1 MANDGYIYAII
12 NGVRYGLYSD
22 ETAKKLQEKYTFKDG
37 ERALSANPEIFHANI
52 GREFAI
58 FADFLKTTRTEDEI
72 ASAKKPVLNAI
83 ALYNDEQ
90 RMLRLEQMQDMT
102 HKDAMRSYLDN
113 QCVKGF
119 DLKLDKNAGWTVS
132 GTDAV
137 ELDAY
142 DFVCAICS
150 ADLNG
155 ILDACCIFVDNV
167 AKWEFG
173 DDAAVS
179 RKSMHE
185 SYIELRKRKDW
196 TLPKDAKSV
205 PKALA
210 AQLTEICNM
219 ISCKTAPKMQT
230 TDVKFIK
237 FFVINAKSK
246 ANEAGKF
253 VIRNDAT
260 IVKAIFRAMYT
271 RHNKLPYDWQN
282 QNGADKNSARTSA
295 ANKDMAEN
303 PMAEEFTPKAEPEA
317 GAVTL
322 GTPEK

>member
-1 MANDGYIYAII
+1 MLTRIELN
-12 NGVRYGLYSD
+12 
-22 ETAKKLQEKYTFKDG
+22 ETAKKLQEKHAFKDG
-37 ERALSANPEIFHANI
+37 DRVLSTNSEIFHANI
-52 GREFAI
+52 GREFAV
-58 FADFLKTTRTEDEI
+58 FTDFMKVPRTDDEV
-72 ASAKKPVLNAI
+72 AGAKKPVNSAI

-90 RMLRLEQMQDMT
+90 RMIRLEQMQEMT

-119 DLKLDKNAGWTVS
+119 ALKQNKEKQWEVS
-132 GTDAV
+132 ATDAV

-167 AKWEFG
+167 AKYEFG

-179 RKSMHE
+179 RKSLHD
-185 SYIELRKRKDW
+185 SYIDLRKRKGW
-196 TLPKDAKSV
+196 TLPKEVKSV

-237 FFVINAKSK
+237 FFIINAKSK

-260 IVKAIFRAMYT
+260 IVNAIFRAMYT

-282 QNGADKNSARTSA
+282 QTGSDKNAARTVA
-295 ANKDMAEN
+295 PNKDMAEN
-303 PMAEEFTPKAEPEA
+303 GKFEEFSGRVEA
-317 GAVTL
+317 DGENATVTL
-322 GTPEK
+322 GTPESK

>member
-1 MANDGYIYAII
+1 MLTRIELNE
-12 NGVRYGLYSD
+12 S
-22 ETAKKLQEKYTFKDG
+22 AKKLQEKYAFKDG
-37 ERALSANPEIFHANI
+37 ERTLSANTEIFHANI

-58 FADFLKTTRTEDEI
+58 FAEFVKVVRTEDEI
-72 ASAKKPVLNAI
+72 AAAKKPVNNAI
-83 ALYNDEQ
+83 SLYNDEQ
-90 RMLRLEQMQDMT
+90 RMIRLEQMQEMS
-102 HKDAMRSYLDN
+102 HKDAMRSYLDD

-119 DLKLDKNAGWTVS
+119 QLKQNKEKQWNVS
-132 GTDAV
+132 ATDAV

-167 AKWEFG
+167 AKYEFG
-173 DDAAVS
+173 EDAAVS
-179 RKSMHE
+179 RKSLHE
-185 SYIELRKRKDW
+185 SYIDLRKRKNW

-237 FFVINAKSK
+237 FFIINAKSK

-260 IVKAIFRAMYT
+260 IVNAIFRAMYT
-271 RHNKLPYDWQN
+271 RHNKLPYEWQN
-282 QNGADKNSARTSA
+282 QNGSDTNAARTSA
-295 ANKDMAEN
+295 PNKDMAESGKS
-303 PMAEEFTPKAEPEA
+303 EEFSGRVEAEA
-317 GAVTL
+317 GEITL
-322 GTPEK
+322 GTPEA

>member
-1 MANDGYIYAII
+1 MSIMTRIELN
-12 NGVRYGLYSD
+12 
-22 ETAKKLQEKYTFKDG
+22 ETAKKLQEKHVFKDG
-37 ERALSANPEIFHANI
+37 ERTLSANSEIFHANI
-52 GREFAI
+52 GREFAT
-58 FADFLKTTRTEDEI
+58 FADFLKIPRTDDEV
-72 ASAKKPVLNAI
+72 AGAKKPVMSAI

-90 RMLRLEQMQDMT
+90 KMTRLEQMQEMT
-102 HKDAMRSYLDN
+102 HKDAMSSYLDN

-119 DLKLDKNAGWTVS
+119 QLKQDKDKQWKVDP
-132 GTDAV
+132 TDAV
-137 ELDAY
+137 ELEAY

-167 AKWEFG
+167 AKYEFG

-179 RKSMHE
+179 RKSLHD
-185 SYIELRKRKDW
+185 SYIDLRKRKGW
-196 TLPKDAKSV
+196 TLPKDVKSV

-237 FFVINAKSK
+237 FFIINAKSK

-260 IVKAIFRAMYT
+260 IVNAIFRAMYT
-271 RHNKLPYDWQN
+271 RHNKLPYEWQN
-282 QNGADKNSARTSA
+282 QNGSDKNAARTSS
-295 ANKDMAEN
+295 ANRDMAESGQS
-303 PMAEEFTPKAEPEA
+303 EEFTGRVEAEA
-317 GAVTL
+317 GPVTL
-322 GTPEK
+322 GTPEAK

>member
-1 MANDGYIYAII
+1 MSIMTRVELN
-12 NGVRYGLYSD
+12 
-22 ETAKKLQEKYTFKDG
+22 ETAEKLQEKHVFKDG
-37 ERALSANPEIFHANI
+37 ERILSTNSEIFHANI
-52 GREFAI
+52 GREFAT
-58 FADFLKTTRTEDEI
+58 FADFLKVPRTDDEV
-72 ASAKKPVLNAI
+72 AGAKKPVMSAI

-90 RMLRLEQMQDMT
+90 KMTRLEQMQEMT
-102 HKDAMRSYLDN
+102 HKDAMSSYLDN

-119 DLKLDKNAGWTVS
+119 QLKQDKDKQWKVDP
-132 GTDAV
+132 TDAV
-137 ELDAY
+137 ELEAY

-167 AKWEFG
+167 AKYEFG

-179 RKSMHE
+179 RKSLHD
-185 SYIELRKRKDW
+185 SYIDLRKRKGW
-196 TLPKDAKSV
+196 TLPKDVKSV

-237 FFVINAKSK
+237 FFIINAKSK

-260 IVKAIFRAMYT
+260 IVNAIFRAMYT
-271 RHNKLPYDWQN
+271 RHNKLPYEWQN
-282 QNGADKNSARTSA
+282 QNGSDKNAARTSS
-295 ANKDMAEN
+295 ANRDMAESGQS
-303 PMAEEFTPKAEPEA
+303 EEFTGRVEAEA
-317 GAVTL
+317 GPVTL

>member
-1 MANDGYIYAII
+1 MSIMTRVELN
-12 NGVRYGLYSD
+12 
-22 ETAKKLQEKYTFKDG
+22 ETAKKLQEKHVFKDG
-37 ERALSANPEIFHANI
+37 DRTLSANAEIFHANI
-52 GREFAI
+52 GREFAT
-58 FADFLKTTRTEDEI
+58 FADFMKVARTDDEV
-72 ASAKKPVLNAI
+72 ASAKKPVVNAI
-83 ALYNDEQ
+83 SLYNDEQ
-90 RMLRLEQMQDMT
+90 RMTRLEQMQEMT
-102 HKDAMRSYLDN
+102 HREAMTSYLDN

-119 DLKLDKNAGWTVS
+119 ILKQNKEKQWEVS

-167 AKWEFG
+167 AKHEFG
-173 DDAAVS
+173 EDASVS
-179 RKSMHE
+179 RKSLHD
-185 SYIELRKRKDW
+185 SYIDLRKRKGW
-196 TLPKDAKSV
+196 TLPKDVKSV

-237 FFVINAKSK
+237 FFIINAKSK

-260 IVKAIFRAMYT
+260 IVNAIFRAMYT
-271 RHNKLPYDWQN
+271 RHNKLAYEWQN
-282 QNGADKNSARTSA
+282 QNGSDKNAARTAA
-295 ANKDMAEN
+295 ANKDMAESGKT
-303 PMAEEFTPKAEPEA
+303 EEFGPKVEAEASP
-317 GAVTL
+317 VTL
-322 GTPEK
+322 GTPEA

>member
-1 MANDGYIYAII
+1 MLTRIELN
-12 NGVRYGLYSD
+12 
-22 ETAKKLQEKYTFKDG
+22 ETAKKLQEKHVFKDG
-37 ERALSANPEIFHANI
+37 ERTLSSNSEIFHANI
-52 GREFAI
+52 GREYAI
-58 FADFLKTTRTEDEI
+58 FSEFLKVTRTEDEI
-72 ASAKKPVLNAI
+72 AGAKKPVVSAI

-90 RMLRLEQMQDMT
+90 RMIRLEQLQEMT

-119 DLKLDKNAGWTVS
+119 QLKQNKEKQWEIQP
-132 GTDAV
+132 TDAI
-137 ELDAY
+137 ELEAY
-142 DFVCAICS
+142 DFVCGICS

-167 AKWEFG
+167 AKYEFG
-173 DDAAVS
+173 EDAAVS
-179 RKSMHE
+179 RKSLHD
-185 SYIELRKRKDW
+185 SYIDLRKRKGW
-196 TLPKDAKSV
+196 TLPKEAKSV

-237 FFVINAKSK
+237 FFIINAKSK

-260 IVKAIFRAMYT
+260 IVNAIFRAMYT

-282 QNGADKNSARTSA
+282 QNGSDKNAARTVA
-295 ANKDMAEN
+295 PNKDMSESSKT
-303 PMAEEFTPKAEPEA
+303 EEFGPKVEAEGGP
-317 GAVTL
+317 VTL
-322 GTPEK
+322 GTAEA

>member
-1 MANDGYIYAII
+1 MLTRIELNE
-12 NGVRYGLYSD
+12 S
-22 ETAKKLQEKYTFKDG
+22 AKKLQEKYAFMDG
-37 ERALSANPEIFHANI
+37 ERALSANAEIFHANI
-52 GREFAI
+52 GREYAI
-58 FADFLKTTRTEDEI
+58 FADFMKVTRTDDEV
-72 ASAKKPVLNAI
+72 ASAKKPVVSAI
-83 ALYNDEQ
+83 SLYNDEQ
-90 RMLRLEQMQDMT
+90 RMVRLEQMQEMS

-119 DLKLDKNAGWTVS
+119 QLKQNKEKQWEVAA
-132 GTDAV
+132 TDSV
-137 ELDAY
+137 ELEAY

-167 AKWEFG
+167 AKYEFG

-179 RKSMHE
+179 RKSLHD
-185 SYIELRKRKDW
+185 SYLDLRKRKGW

-237 FFVINAKSK
+237 FFIINAKSK

-253 VIRNDAT
+253 IIRNDAT
-260 IVKAIFRAMYT
+260 IVNAIFRAMYT
-271 RHNKLPYDWQN
+271 RHNKLPYEWQN
-282 QNGADKNSARTSA
+282 QNGADKNAARTVA
-295 ANKDMAEN
+295 PNKDMAESSK
-303 PMAEEFTPKAEPEA
+303 AEEFNGRVEAEA
-317 GAVTL
+317 GEITL
-322 GTPEK
+322 GTPEN

>member
-1 MANDGYIYAII
+1 MMTRVELNE
-12 NGVRYGLYSD
+12 S
-22 ETAKKLQEKYTFKDG
+22 AKKLQEKYAFKDG
-37 ERALSANPEIFHANI
+37 ERVLSTNPEIFHANI

-58 FADFLKTTRTEDEI
+58 FGEFMKTSHTDDEI
-72 ASAKKPVLNAI
+72 ASAKKPVNNAI
-83 ALYNDEQ
+83 GLYNDEQ
-90 RMLRLEQMQDMT
+90 RMIRLEQMKKIP
-102 HKDAMRSYLDN
+102 HKEAMLSYLDN

-119 DLKLDKNAGWTVS
+119 ILKQNKDKQWEVS

-142 DFVCAICS
+142 DFVTAICS

-155 ILDACCIFVDNV
+155 ILDSCCIFVDNV

-179 RKSMHE
+179 RKSMHD
-185 SYIELRKRKDW
+185 SYIDLRKRKGW
-196 TLPKDAKSV
+196 TLPKDVKSV

-210 AQLTEICNM
+210 AQLTEICQL

-253 VIRNDAT
+253 IVRNDAT
-260 IVKAIFRAMYT
+260 IVNAIFRAMYT
-271 RHNKLPYDWQN
+271 RHNKLPYEWQN
-282 QNGADKNSARTSA
+282 QNGSDKTAARTSA
-295 ANKDMAEN
+295 PNRDMAESSKTDEFA
-303 PMAEEFTPKAEPEA
+303 PKVEAEGGEI
-317 GAVTL
+317 TL
-322 GTPEK
+322 GTPEA

>member
-1 MANDGYIYAII
+1 MLDRKTLN
-12 NGVRYGLYSD
+12 
-22 ETAKKLQEKYTFKDG
+22 ETAKNLADKHVFKDG
-37 ERALSANPEIFHANI
+37 DRVLSANAEVFHANI
-52 GREFAI
+52 GREYALFTEY
-58 FADFLKTTRTEDEI
+58 LKITRSEEEI
-72 ASAKKPVLNAI
+72 STAKKPVNTAI
-83 ALYNDEQ
+83 NLYNDEM
-90 RMLRLEQMQDMT
+90 RMVRLEQLQEMT

-119 DLKLDKNAGWTVS
+119 QLKLDKNSGWVVTA
-132 GTDAV
+132 TDAV

-142 DFVCAICS
+142 DFVSAICS

-167 AKWEFG
+167 AKYEFG

-179 RKSMHE
+179 RKSLHE
-185 SYIELRKRKDW
+185 SYIDLRKRKGW
-196 TLPKDAKSV
+196 TLPKDVKSV

-210 AQLTEICNM
+210 AQLTEICQM

-237 FFVINAKSK
+237 FFIINAKSK

-260 IVKAIFRAMYT
+260 IVNAIFRAMYT
-271 RHNKLPYDWQN
+271 RHNKLPYEWQN
-282 QNGADKNSARTSA
+282 QTGADKNAARTVA

-303 PMAEEFTPKAEPEA
+303 SKSEEFTGRVEAEA
-317 GAVTL
+317 GEITL
-322 GTPEK
+322 GTPEA

>member
-1 MANDGYIYAII
+1 MLTRIELNE
-12 NGVRYGLYSD
+12 S
-22 ETAKKLQEKYTFKDG
+22 AKKLQEKYAFKDG
-37 ERALSANPEIFHANI
+37 ERTLSANTEIFHANI
-52 GREFAI
+52 GREYAI
-58 FADFLKTTRTEDEI
+58 FAEFVKVVRTEDEI
-72 ASAKKPVLNAI
+72 AAAKKPVNNAI
-83 ALYNDEQ
+83 GLYNDEQ
-90 RMLRLEQMQDMT
+90 RMIRLEQMQEMS
-102 HKDAMRSYLDN
+102 HKDAMRSYLDD

-119 DLKLDKNAGWTVS
+119 QLKQNKEKQWEVS
-132 GTDAV
+132 ATDAV

-167 AKWEFG
+167 AKYEFG
-173 DDAAVS
+173 EDAAVS
-179 RKSMHE
+179 RKSLHE
-185 SYIELRKRKDW
+185 SYIDLRKRKNW

-237 FFVINAKSK
+237 FFIINAKSK

-260 IVKAIFRAMYT
+260 IVNAIFRAMYT
-271 RHNKLPYDWQN
+271 RHNKLPYEWQN
-282 QNGADKNSARTSA
+282 QNGSDKNAARTSA
-295 ANKDMAEN
+295 PNKDMAESGKS
-303 PMAEEFTPKAEPEA
+303 EEFSGRVEAEA
-317 GAVTL
+317 GEITL
-322 GTPEK
+322 GTPEA

>member
-1 MANDGYIYAII
+1 MSIMTRIELN
-12 NGVRYGLYSD
+12 
-22 ETAKKLQEKYTFKDG
+22 ETAKKLQEKHVFKDG
-37 ERALSANPEIFHANI
+37 DRTLSGNSEIFHANI
-52 GREFAI
+52 GREFAT
-58 FADFLKTTRTEDEI
+58 FADFMKVARTDDEV
-72 ASAKKPVLNAI
+72 ASAKKPVSNAI

-90 RMLRLEQMQDMT
+90 RMLRLEQMQEMT

-119 DLKLDKNAGWTVS
+119 ALKQNKEKQWEVS
-132 GTDAV
+132 ATDAV
-137 ELDAY
+137 ELEAY
-142 DFVCAICS
+142 DFVCGICS

-167 AKWEFG
+167 AKYEFG

-179 RKSMHE
+179 RKSLHD
-185 SYIELRKRKDW
+185 SYIDLRKRKNW

-237 FFVINAKSK
+237 FFIINAKSK

-260 IVKAIFRAMYT
+260 IVNAIFRAMYT
-271 RHNKLPYDWQN
+271 RHNKLPYEWQN
-282 QNGADKNSARTSA
+282 QTGADKNAARTSG
-295 ANKDMAEN
+295 ANKDMAESGKSEDFSGRVE
-303 PMAEEFTPKAEPEA
+303 AEGETPT
-317 GAVTL
+317 VTL
-322 GTPEK
+322 GEAEK

>member
-1 MANDGYIYAII
+1 MLNRNDL
-12 NGVRYGLYSD
+12 N
-22 ETAKKLQEKYTFKDG
+22 ETAKKLQEKHVFKDG
-37 ERALSANPEIFHANI
+37 ERALSGNSEIFHANI
-52 GREFAI
+52 SREYAI
-58 FADFLKTTRTEDEI
+58 FADFMKTTRTDDEM
-72 ASAKKPVLNAI
+72 ASAKKPVTAAI
-83 ALYNDEQ
+83 TLYNDEQ
-90 RMLRLEQMQDMT
+90 RMLRLEQMQEMT

-119 DLKLDKNAGWTVS
+119 VLKQNKEKQWEVS
-132 GTDAV
+132 GTDSV

-142 DFVCAICS
+142 DFVSAICS

-167 AKWEFG
+167 AKYEFG
-173 DDAAVS
+173 EDAAVS
-179 RKSMHE
+179 RKSLHD
-185 SYIELRKRKDW
+185 SYIDLRKRKGW
-196 TLPKDAKSV
+196 TLPKDVKSV

-210 AQLTEICNM
+210 GQLTEICNM

-237 FFVINAKSK
+237 FFIINAKSK

-260 IVKAIFRAMYT
+260 IVNAIFRAMYT
-271 RHNKLPYDWQN
+271 RHNKLPYEWQN
-282 QNGADKNSARTSA
+282 QTGADKNAARTSG
-295 ANKDMAEN
+295 ANKDMAESGKSD
-303 PMAEEFTPKAEPEA
+303 EFTGRVEA
-317 GAVTL
+317 DGEGATVTL

>member
-1 MANDGYIYAII
+1 MLTRTELNE
-12 NGVRYGLYSD
+12 S
-22 ETAKKLQEKYTFKDG
+22 AKKLQEKYAFKDG
-37 ERALSANPEIFHANI
+37 ERTLSANTEIFHANI
-52 GREFAI
+52 GREYAI
-58 FADFLKTTRTEDEI
+58 FAEFVKVVRTEDEI
-72 ASAKKPVLNAI
+72 AAAKKPVNNAI
-83 ALYNDEQ
+83 GLYNDEQ
-90 RMLRLEQMQDMT
+90 RMIRLEQMQEMS

-119 DLKLDKNAGWTVS
+119 QLKQNKEKQWEVS
-132 GTDAV
+132 ATDAV

-167 AKWEFG
+167 AKYEFG
-173 DDAAVS
+173 EDAAVS
-179 RKSMHE
+179 RKSLHE
-185 SYIELRKRKDW
+185 SYIDLRKRKNW

-237 FFVINAKSK
+237 FFIINAKSK

-260 IVKAIFRAMYT
+260 IVNAIFRAMYT
-271 RHNKLPYDWQN
+271 RHNKLPYEWQN
-282 QNGADKNSARTSA
+282 QNGSDKNAARTSA
-295 ANKDMAEN
+295 PNKDMAESGKS
-303 PMAEEFTPKAEPEA
+303 EEFSGRVEAEA
-317 GAVTL
+317 GEITL
-322 GTPEK
+322 GTPEA

>member
-1 MANDGYIYAII
+1 MSIMTRVELN
-12 NGVRYGLYSD
+12 
-22 ETAKKLQEKYTFKDG
+22 ETAKKLQEKHAFKDG
-37 ERALSANPEIFHANI
+37 DRVLSTNSEIFHANI
-52 GREFAI
+52 GREFAT
-58 FADFLKTTRTEDEI
+58 FADFLKIPRTDDEVTG
-72 ASAKKPVLNAI
+72 AKKPVMSAI

-90 RMLRLEQMQDMT
+90 KMTRLEQMQEMT
-102 HKDAMRSYLDN
+102 HKDAMSSYLDN

-119 DLKLDKNAGWTVS
+119 QLKQNKDKQWEVS
-132 GTDAV
+132 ATDAV
-137 ELDAY
+137 ELEAY

-167 AKWEFG
+167 AKYEFG

-179 RKSMHE
+179 RKSLHD
-185 SYIELRKRKDW
+185 SYIDLRKRKGW

-237 FFVINAKSK
+237 FFIINAKSK

-260 IVKAIFRAMYT
+260 IVNAIFRAMYT
-271 RHNKLPYDWQN
+271 RHNKLPYEWQN
-282 QNGADKNSARTSA
+282 QNGSDKNAARTSS
-295 ANKDMAEN
+295 ANRDMAESGQS
-303 PMAEEFTPKAEPEA
+303 EEFTGRVEAEA
-317 GAVTL
+317 GPVTL
-322 GTPEK
+322 GTPEAK

>member
-1 MANDGYIYAII
+1 MMTRVELNE
-12 NGVRYGLYSD
+12 S
-22 ETAKKLQEKYTFKDG
+22 AKKLQDKHAFKDG
-37 ERALSANPEIFHANI
+37 ERVLSGNSEIFHANI
-52 GREFAI
+52 GREYAI
-58 FADFLKTTRTEDEI
+58 FADFMKVARTDDEV
-72 ASAKKPVLNAI
+72 AAAKKPVNNAI
-83 ALYNDEQ
+83 SLYNDEQ
-90 RMLRLEQMQDMT
+90 RMVRLEQLQDMT

-119 DLKLDKNAGWTVS
+119 QLKQNKDKKWEVS
-132 GTDAV
+132 ATESV

-142 DFVCAICS
+142 DFVCTICS

-167 AKWEFG
+167 AKYEFG

-179 RKSMHE
+179 RKSMHD
-185 SYIELRKRKDW
+185 SYIDLRNRKGW
-196 TLPKDAKSV
+196 TLPKEAKSI

-237 FFVINAKSK
+237 FFIINAKSK
-246 ANEAGKF
+246 ANSAGKF

-260 IVKAIFRAMYT
+260 IVNAIFRAMYT
-271 RHNKLPYDWQN
+271 RHNKLAYDWQN
-282 QNGADKNSARTSA
+282 QNGSDTNAARTSG
-295 ANKDMAEN
+295 ANKAMAESGKS
-303 PMAEEFTPKAEPEA
+303 EEFTGRVEA
-317 GAVTL
+317 DGEQMTVTL
-322 GTPEK
+322 GESE

>member
-1 MANDGYIYAII
+1 MMTRVELNQTAEN
-12 NGVRYGLYSD
+12 L
-22 ETAKKLQEKYTFKDG
+22 AKKYAFKDG
-37 ERALSANPEIFHANI
+37 ERVLSANSEIFHANI
-52 GREFAI
+52 GREFAL
-58 FADFLKTTRTEDEI
+58 FSDFLKVTRTEDEVS
-72 ASAKKPVLNAI
+72 AAKKPVTAAI
-83 ALYNDEQ
+83 GLYNDEQ
-90 RMLRLEQMQDMT
+90 RMLRLEQLQDMT

-119 DLKLDKNAGWTVS
+119 QLKLDKNSGWVVAGS
-132 GTDAV
+132 DAV

-142 DFVCAICS
+142 DFVSAICS

-167 AKWEFG
+167 AKYEFG
-173 DDAAVS
+173 EDAAVS
-179 RKSMHE
+179 RKSLHE
-185 SYIELRKRKDW
+185 SYIDLRKRKGW

-237 FFVINAKSK
+237 FFIINAKSK

-260 IVKAIFRAMYT
+260 IVNAIFRAMYT

-282 QNGADKNSARTSA
+282 QNGSDKNAARTVS
-295 ANKDMAEN
+295 ANKDMAESGKS
-303 PMAEEFTPKAEPEA
+303 EEFSTRVEAEA
-317 GAVTL
+317 GEITL
-322 GTPEK
+322 GTAEK

>member
-1 MANDGYIYAII
+1 MEEITMLTRIELN
-12 NGVRYGLYSD
+12 
-22 ETAKKLQEKYTFKDG
+22 ETAKKLQEKHVFKDG
-37 ERALSANPEIFHANI
+37 ERTLSTNPEIFHANI
-52 GREFAI
+52 GREFAT
-58 FADFLKTTRTEDEI
+58 FTEFLKVTRTEDEI
-72 ASAKKPVLNAI
+72 AGAKKPVVSAI

-90 RMLRLEQMQDMT
+90 RMIRLEQLQDMT

-119 DLKLDKNAGWTVS
+119 QLKQNKEKQWEVQA
-132 GTDAV
+132 TDAI
-137 ELDAY
+137 ELEAY
-142 DFVCAICS
+142 DFVCGICS

-167 AKWEFG
+167 AKYEFG

-179 RKSMHE
+179 RKSLHD
-185 SYIELRKRKDW
+185 SYIELRKRKNW
-196 TLPKDAKSV
+196 TLPKEAKSV

-237 FFVINAKSK
+237 FFIINAKSK

-260 IVKAIFRAMYT
+260 IVNAIFRAMYT

-282 QNGADKNSARTSA
+282 QNGADKNAARSSAP
-295 ANKDMAEN
+295 NKDMAEN
-303 PMAEEFTPKAEPEA
+303 SKSEEFGTKVEAEA
-317 GAVTL
+317 GPVTL
-322 GTPEK
+322 GTSEA

>member
-1 MANDGYIYAII
+1 MLDRKTLN
-12 NGVRYGLYSD
+12 
-22 ETAKKLQEKYTFKDG
+22 ETAKNLATRHAFKDG
-37 ERALSANPEIFHANI
+37 DRVLSANAEVFHANI
-52 GREFAI
+52 GREFAL
-58 FADFLKTTRTEDEI
+58 FNEFLKVTRTEEEI
-72 ASAKKPVLNAI
+72 SAAKKPVNTAI
-83 ALYNDEQ
+83 GLYNDEM
-90 RMLRLEQMQDMT
+90 RMVRLEQLQDMT

-119 DLKLDKNAGWTVS
+119 QLKLDKNSGWVVTA
-132 GTDAV
+132 TDAV

-142 DFVCAICS
+142 DFVSAICS

-167 AKWEFG
+167 AKYEFG

-179 RKSMHE
+179 RKSLHE
-185 SYIELRKRKDW
+185 SYIDLRKRKGW

-210 AQLTEICNM
+210 AQLTEICQM

-237 FFVINAKSK
+237 FFIINAKSK

-260 IVKAIFRAMYT
+260 IVNAICRAMYT
-271 RHNKLPYDWQN
+271 RHNKLPYEWQN
-282 QNGADKNSARTSA
+282 QNGSDKNAARTVA
-295 ANKDMAEN
+295 ANKDMAESSKS
-303 PMAEEFTPKAEPEA
+303 EEFTGRVEAEA
-317 GAVTL
+317 GEITL
-322 GTPEK
+322 GTPEA

>member
-1 MANDGYIYAII
+1 MLDRKALN
-12 NGVRYGLYSD
+12 
-22 ETAKKLQEKYTFKDG
+22 ETAKKLQEKHVFKDG
-37 ERALSANPEIFHANI
+37 ERTLSGNSEIFHANI
-52 GREFAI
+52 GREFAL
-58 FADFLKTTRTEDEI
+58 FSDFLKVTRTEDEI
-72 ASAKKPVLNAI
+72 ASAKKPVLTAI
-83 ALYNDEQ
+83 GFYNDEQ
-90 RMLRLEQMQDMT
+90 RMVRLEQMQDMT

-119 DLKLDKNAGWTVS
+119 ELKLDKNTGWTVS

-142 DFVCAICS
+142 DFVTAICS

-173 DDAAVS
+173 EDAAVS
-179 RKSMHE
+179 RKSLHE

-271 RHNKLPYDWQN
+271 RHNKLPYDWQT
-282 QNGADKNSARTSA
+282 QNGSDKNAARTSA
-295 ANKDMAEN
+295 ANKDMAESSQTT
-303 PMAEEFTPKAEPEA
+303 EFSPKVEAEA
-317 GAVTL
+317 GPVTL
-322 GTPEK
+322 GTAEK

>member
-1 MANDGYIYAII
+1 MLNRNDL
-12 NGVRYGLYSD
+12 N
-22 ETAKKLQEKYTFKDG
+22 ETAKKLQEKHVFKDG
-37 ERALSANPEIFHANI
+37 DRALSGNSEIFHANI
-52 GREFAI
+52 SREYAI
-58 FADFLKTTRTEDEI
+58 FADFMKTTRTDDEM
-72 ASAKKPVLNAI
+72 ASAKKPVTAAI
-83 ALYNDEQ
+83 TLYNDEQ
-90 RMLRLEQMQDMT
+90 RMLRLEQMQEMT

-119 DLKLDKNAGWTVS
+119 VLKQNKEKQWEVS
-132 GTDAV
+132 ATDSV

-142 DFVCAICS
+142 DFVSAICS

-167 AKWEFG
+167 AKYEFG
-173 DDAAVS
+173 EDAAVS
-179 RKSMHE
+179 RKSLHD
-185 SYIELRKRKDW
+185 SYIDLRKRKGW
-196 TLPKDAKSV
+196 TLPKDVKSV

-210 AQLTEICNM
+210 GQLTEICNM

-237 FFVINAKSK
+237 FFIINAKSK

-260 IVKAIFRAMYT
+260 IVNAIFRAMYT
-271 RHNKLPYDWQN
+271 RHNKLPYEWQN
-282 QNGADKNSARTSA
+282 QTGADKNAARTAA
-295 ANKDMAEN
+295 ANKDMAESGKS
-303 PMAEEFTPKAEPEA
+303 EEFSGRVEAEA
-317 GAVTL
+317 GPVTL

>member
-1 MANDGYIYAII
+1 MLTRIELNE
-12 NGVRYGLYSD
+12 S
-22 ETAKKLQEKYTFKDG
+22 AKKLQEKYAFMDG
-37 ERALSANPEIFHANI
+37 ERALSANAEIFHANI
-52 GREFAI
+52 GREYAI
-58 FADFLKTTRTEDEI
+58 FADFMKVTRTDDEV
-72 ASAKKPVLNAI
+72 ASAKKPVVSAI
-83 ALYNDEQ
+83 SLYNDEQ
-90 RMLRLEQMQDMT
+90 RMVRLEQMQEMT

-119 DLKLDKNAGWTVS
+119 QLKQNKEKRWEVAA
-132 GTDAV
+132 TDSV
-137 ELDAY
+137 ELEAY

-167 AKWEFG
+167 AKYEFG

-179 RKSMHE
+179 RKSLHD
-185 SYIELRKRKDW
+185 SYLDLRKRKGW

-237 FFVINAKSK
+237 FFIINAKSK

-253 VIRNDAT
+253 IIRNDAT
-260 IVKAIFRAMYT
+260 IVNAIFRAMYT
-271 RHNKLPYDWQN
+271 RHNRLPYEWQN
-282 QNGADKNSARTSA
+282 QNGADKNAARTVA
-295 ANKDMAEN
+295 PNKDMAESSK
-303 PMAEEFTPKAEPEA
+303 AEEFNGRVEAEA
-317 GAVTL
+317 GEITL
-322 GTPEK
+322 GTPEN

>member
-1 MANDGYIYAII
+1 MMTRVELNQTAEN
-12 NGVRYGLYSD
+12 L
-22 ETAKKLQEKYTFKDG
+22 AKKYAFKDG
-37 ERALSANPEIFHANI
+37 ERVLSANSEIFHANI
-52 GREFAI
+52 GREFAL
-58 FADFLKTTRTEDEI
+58 FSDFLKVTRTEDEV
-72 ASAKKPVLNAI
+72 AAAKKPVTAAI
-83 ALYNDEQ
+83 GLYNDEQ
-90 RMLRLEQMQDMT
+90 RMLRLEQLQDMT

-119 DLKLDKNAGWTVS
+119 QLKQEKNSGWQVS

-142 DFVCAICS
+142 DFVSAICS

-167 AKWEFG
+167 AKYEFG

-179 RKSMHE
+179 RKSLHE
-185 SYIELRKRKDW
+185 SYIDLRKRKGW
-196 TLPKDAKSV
+196 TLPKEAKSV

-237 FFVINAKSK
+237 FFIINAKSK

-260 IVKAIFRAMYT
+260 IVNAIFRAMYT

-282 QNGADKNSARTSA
+282 QNGADKNAARTVA
-295 ANKDMAEN
+295 PNKDMAESGQSG
-303 PMAEEFTPKAEPEA
+303 EFKPVAQPEA
-317 GAVTL
+317 GEIVL
-322 GTPEK
+322 GTAEK

>member
-1 MANDGYIYAII
+1 MSIMTRIELN
-12 NGVRYGLYSD
+12 
-22 ETAKKLQEKYTFKDG
+22 ETAKKLQEKHAFKDG
-37 ERALSANPEIFHANI
+37 DRVLSTNSEIFHANI
-52 GREFAI
+52 GREFAT
-58 FADFLKTTRTEDEI
+58 FADFLKTPRTDDEV
-72 ASAKKPVLNAI
+72 AGAKKPVMSAI

-90 RMLRLEQMQDMT
+90 KMTRLEQMQEMT
-102 HKDAMRSYLDN
+102 HKDAMSSYLDN

-119 DLKLDKNAGWTVS
+119 QLKQNKDKQWEVS
-132 GTDAV
+132 ATDAV
-137 ELDAY
+137 ELEAY

-167 AKWEFG
+167 AKYEFG

-179 RKSMHE
+179 RKSLHD
-185 SYIELRKRKDW
+185 SYIDLRKRRGW
-196 TLPKDAKSV
+196 TLPKDVKSV

-237 FFVINAKSK
+237 FFIINAKSK

-260 IVKAIFRAMYT
+260 IVNAIFRAMYT
-271 RHNKLPYDWQN
+271 RHNKLPYEWQN
-282 QNGADKNSARTSA
+282 QNGSDKNAARTSS
-295 ANKDMAEN
+295 ANRDMAESGQS
-303 PMAEEFTPKAEPEA
+303 EEFTGRVEAEA
-317 GAVTL
+317 GPVTL
-322 GTPEK
+322 GTPEAK